1 MDLGDRGPEAE
12 LSEQS
17 ALGGRRRSHRG
28 RLLRPLYRA
37 LKRWQG
43 LRGKP
48 GVLASGTRWRS
59 MDLDEREEAY
69 SPSSCIGGD
78 YGPFIARY
86 RTMSA
91 EARSR
96 IQAWREYAYGPAPS
110 HRLDLFT
117 PQDVTGHA
125 IPVLVFFHGGYW
137 QELSKDESSFAAP
150 ALVGAGAALAAVD
163 YTLAPDASI
172 TEIVDEC
179 RRAVGWLHQQAD
191 ELGIDPRRI
200 VVSGNSAG
208 AHLAAMVALPG
219 WQRAAGL
226 PADLVR
232 AAVLVSGIYDLAP
245 LVGTSIDIPL
255 GLTDAEVESMSP
267 TRVALDG
274 FPRSL
279 VCWGEVETTEFKAQ
293 SWEFANGLTQAGT
306 TCTVLEVPARNH
318 FDVVLDLADPTA
330 DITRRVLS
338 VL

>member
-1 MDLGDRGPEAE
+1 MP
-12 LSEQS
+12 
-17 ALGGRRRSHRG
+17 
-28 RLLRPLYRA
+28 
-37 LKRWQG
+37 
-43 LRGKP
+43 
-48 GVLASGTRWRS
+48 GTRWRS
-59 MDLDEREEAY
+59 MGLEEREEAY

-78 YGPFIARY
+78 YGPFVARY

-91 EARSR
+91 DARSL
-96 IQAWREYAYGPAPS
+96 IQAWREHAYGPAPS
-110 HRLDLFT
+110 HRLDLFK
-117 PQDVTGHA
+117 PPDAAGHA

-172 TEIVDEC
+172 PEIVDEC
-179 RRAVGWLHQQAD
+179 RRAVGWLHHQAD

-200 VVSGNSAG
+200 VVSGSSAG

-219 WQRAAGL
+219 WQQAAGL

-255 GLTDAEVESMSP
+255 NLADSEVESMSP
-267 TRVALDG
+267 ARATLDG

-293 SWEFANGLTQAGT
+293 SREFANGLTQAGT

-318 FDVVLDLADPTA
+318 FDVVLDLADPTT
-330 DITRRVLS
+330 DIARRVLS